1 MCCPVNRTATKRPLT
16 CHSVGNTFKFNP
28 FTCLLVVQ
36 GKQIPM
42 MSGND
47 IVKLFK
53 RLKRREKKHG
63 TIRRIK
69 TVAKPEVDADMHV
82 EGSVEIAPVSAVPN
96 DAVDEAVETAKGA
109 TSRLLMPP
117 PMLSMA
123 ASNDPS
129 IVFKKLCDI
138 ELPGFAVDSHR
149 NVRFRERDG
158 KVFAPDL
165 LVQMGQSKTISDAN
179 DVILKLVKDG
189 TVKDLHSL
197 EVDEKFLVLAN
208 KSLILMS
215 LPDAI
220 KLLHRLDV
228 RTLQEDVI
236 MPEIEMVAAADGAQ
250 DVVMSPIQR
259 VSDSEAADDA
269 IVPPIGGVSAPE
281 AVQNAIMPQIEAA
294 AASDGMQDVDMP
306 QIEGVSASDAI
317 QDPVMSPIAMAAA
330 SGAVKSDFV
339 PPMAVAAD
347 GAQDVVMSPIERVS
361 DSEAAD
367 DAIVPPI
374 EGVSASEAVQNAVM
388 SQIEAAAASDGMQDV
403 DMPQIEG
410 VSPSDAIQD
419 PVMSPIEVVAAS
431 HAIKNDFVPPI
442 ALAVASGAA
451 RPVAVK
457 IRMRKVQASVLK
469 TISGFQDLDDSRL
482 NGKEV
487 RQVEPGQV
495 DEKGQE
501 IGGKW
506 VVTDGVSACTGDKA
520 VLANQWVKTHIN
532 DIKKLA
538 KSLTYIDIGHS
549 SVSF

>member
-1 MCCPVNRTATKRPLT
+1 MCCPVNRTRNDTQTHATKRPLT
-16 CHSVGNTFKFNP
+16 CDSVGNTFKFNP

-63 TIRRIK
+63 TIRKIK
-69 TVAKPEVDADMHV
+69 PVATPEVDADMHV
-82 EGSVEIAPVSAVPN
+82 EGSVEIAPVSGVPN

-123 ASNDPS
+123 ASKDPS

-165 LVQMGQSKTISDAN
+165 LVQMGKSKTISDAN

-197 EVDEKFLVLAN
+197 EVDDKFLVLAN

-228 RTLQEDVI
+228 RTMQEGVI
-236 MPEIEMVAAADGAQ
+236 MPEIEMV
-250 DVVMSPIQR
+250 
-259 VSDSEAADDA
+259 
-269 IVPPIGGVSAPE
+269 SASE
-281 AVQNAIMPQIEAA
+281 AVQNAVMPQIQAA
-294 AASDGMQDVDMP
+294 AASDGMQAVDMP
-306 QIEGVSASDAI
+306 QIEGVSASIAMK
-317 QDPVMSPIAMAAA
+317 DPVMSPTEVAAA
-330 SGAVKSDFV
+330 SGA
-339 PPMAVAAD
+339 A
-347 GAQDVVMSPIERVS
+347 
-361 DSEAAD
+361 
-367 DAIVPPI
+367 
-374 EGVSASEAVQNAVM
+374 
-388 SQIEAAAASDGMQDV
+388 
-403 DMPQIEG
+403 
-410 VSPSDAIQD
+410 
-419 PVMSPIEVVAAS
+419 
-431 HAIKNDFVPPI
+431 KNDFVPPM
-442 ALAVASGAA
+442 AVASGAA

-487 RQVEPGQV
+487 RQVESGQV
-495 DEKGQE
+495 DAKG
-501 IGGKW
+501 
-506 VVTDGVSACTGDKA
+506 TDISGLWN
-520 VLANQWVKTHIN
+520 LADVGAAYLYDDPKNAIRWAKGITTADAN
-532 DIKKLA
+532 SLIKIQ
-538 KSLTYIDIGHS
+538 SGNP
-549 SVSF
+549 SVS

>member
-69 TVAKPEVDADMHV
+69 PVVTPEVDADMHV
-82 EGSVEIAPVSAVPN
+82 DGSVEIAPVSAVPN

-197 EVDEKFLVLAN
+197 EVDDKFLVLAN

-236 MPEIEMVAAADGAQ
+236 MPEIEMVA
-250 DVVMSPIQR
+250 
-259 VSDSEAADDA
+259 
-269 IVPPIGGVSAPE
+269 
-281 AVQNAIMPQIEAA
+281 
-294 AASDGMQDVDMP
+294 
-306 QIEGVSASDAI
+306 
-317 QDPVMSPIAMAAA
+317 
-330 SGAVKSDFV
+330 
-339 PPMAVAAD
+339 AAD

-487 RQVEPGQV
+487 RQVESGQV
-495 DEKGQE
+495 DAKG
-501 IGGKW
+501 
-506 VVTDGVSACTGDKA
+506 TDISGIWNLQDVGAAYLYDDSKN
-520 VLANQWVKTHIN
+520 ANRWAKGITTA
-532 DIKKLA
+532 DASSLIKIP
-538 KSLTYIDIGHS
+538 SGNP
-549 SVSF
+549 SVS

>member
-1 MCCPVNRTATKRPLT
+1 
-16 CHSVGNTFKFNP
+16 
-28 FTCLLVVQ
+28 VQ

-53 RLKRREKKHG
+53 RLKRREKIHG
-63 TIRRIK
+63 TIRKIK
-69 TVAKPEVDADMHV
+69 PVATPEVDDDLHV
-82 EGSVEIAPVSAVPN
+82 EGSVEIAPVSGVPN
-96 DAVDEAVETAKGA
+96 DAVGEAVQTAKGA

-117 PMLSMA
+117 PQLPMA
-123 ASNDPS
+123 ASKDPS
-129 IVFKKLCDI
+129 IVYKKLCDI
-138 ELPGFAVDSHR
+138 ELPGFAVDSNR
-149 NVRFRERDG
+149 NVRFRERDE
-158 KVFAPDL
+158 KVFTPDL
-165 LVQMGQSKTISDAN
+165 LVQMGQSKTIADAN

-189 TVKDLHSL
+189 MVKDLHSL
-197 EVDEKFLVLAN
+197 EVDDKFLVLAN

-228 RTLQEDVI
+228 RTMQEGVI
-236 MPEIEMVAAADGAQ
+236 MPEIE
-250 DVVMSPIQR
+250 
-259 VSDSEAADDA
+259 
-269 IVPPIGGVSAPE
+269 
-281 AVQNAIMPQIEAA
+281 
-294 AASDGMQDVDMP
+294 
-306 QIEGVSASDAI
+306 
-317 QDPVMSPIAMAAA
+317 
-330 SGAVKSDFV
+330 
-339 PPMAVAAD
+339 MAVAAD

-487 RQVEPGQV
+487 RQVESGQV
-495 DEKGQE
+495 HDEGKD

-520 VLANQWVKTHIN
+520 VLANQWVM
-532 DIKKLA
+532 
-538 KSLTYIDIGHS
+538 
-549 SVSF
+549 

>member
-1 MCCPVNRTATKRPLT
+1 
-16 CHSVGNTFKFNP
+16 
-28 FTCLLVVQ
+28 VQ

-69 TVAKPEVDADMHV
+69 PVVTPEVDADMHV

-197 EVDEKFLVLAN
+197 EVDDKFLVLAN

-228 RTLQEDVI
+228 RTMQEDFI
-236 MPEIEMVAAADGAQ
+236 MPEIDMVAAADGAQ

-269 IVPPIGGVSAPE
+269 IVPPIEGVSASE
-281 AVQNAIMPQIEAA
+281 AGHNAITPQIEAV

-317 QDPVMSPIAMAAA
+317 QDPVMPPIEMVAA
-330 SGAVKSDFV
+330 SGAVKS
-339 PPMAVAAD
+339 
-347 GAQDVVMSPIERVS
+347 
-361 DSEAAD
+361 
-367 DAIVPPI
+367 
-374 EGVSASEAVQNAVM
+374 
-388 SQIEAAAASDGMQDV
+388 
-403 DMPQIEG
+403 
-410 VSPSDAIQD
+410 
-419 PVMSPIEVVAAS
+419 
-431 HAIKNDFVPPI
+431 DFVPPI

-469 TISGFQDLDDSRL
+469 TISGFENLDDSCL
-482 NGKEV
+482 EGKEV

-495 DEKGQE
+495 DEKGE
-501 IGGKW
+501 DIGGKW
-506 VVTDGVSACTGDKA
+506 VIPDGVSACTGDAAKSC
-520 VLANQWVKTHIN
+520 LRWVKN
-532 DIKKLA
+532 PKNVNKDIA
-538 KSLTYIDIGHS
+538 KSLTYIDSGHS
-549 SVSF
+549 FVS